1 MGQSGGE
8 RTISTNSVVHSF
20 QMNDFLVFSIFLVS
34 ANAAPPI
41 IEDPPKETTI
51 APSEDLAK
59 EENTVVAEIAEITTP
74 SPEIVTGDKPEEL
87 LSGKERFALIGHLGQ
102 VDLRKVDKLIL
113 TPRQQ
118 LAISQ
123 ELELQEL
130 GLPSYHD
137 PTPWERLTEIEK
149 LTFNE
154 KYRSLSNDLQ
164 EFARKQFLSSPD
176 DILIHAFRMF
186 VNLDSNTL
194 SRVLTREVKML
205 SGNQD
210 KEDVLPQNNQVQT
223 PVAPEKEEPNKVQA
237 IKQQEKQQP
246 QRFSD
251 TEIQRIKA
259 RMKIDE
265 LPRNSNGFRAR
276 QTIYTDSSRYL

>member
-1 MGQSGGE
+1 MGSLEGNGQSKQTG
-8 RTISTNSVVHSF
+8 VVHSF
-20 QMNDFLVFSIFLVS
+20 QMNYFLVFSTFLVC

-59 EENTVVAEIAEITTP
+59 EENTAAAEIEEITTP
-74 SPEIVTGDKPEEL
+74 SPDIVTADIPEEL
-87 LSGKERFALIGHLGQ
+87 LSGKERYALIGHLGQ

-118 LAISQ
+118 LAIAQ

-137 PTPWERLTEIEK
+137 PTPWERLTEKEK

-186 VNLDSNTL
+186 VNLDSDTL
-194 SRVLTREVKML
+194 SRVLTREVKMF

-210 KEDVLPQNNQVQT
+210 EDDVLSQNNEVQT
-223 PVAPEKEEPNKVQA
+223 PVATDNEEPSELQG
-237 IKQQEKQQP
+237 IKQQKKQQP

-259 RMKIDE
+259 RRKIVE

-276 QTIYTDSSRYL
+276 QTIYTDSRRYL